1 MKLDTPDLDKHHLL
15 QTLHAAY
22 GLDVTTL
29 TFMPKGEDAYA
40 YLAHAR
46 DGSRYFMRAQ
56 HSSRLAADLEHV
68 YAVTH
73 MMHAH
78 SDLRQVL
85 APYPTARGTFTVRI
99 GEYTVALFPFVDGDT
114 LYNRGTTD
122 VDIIEAA
129 SLLAA
134 VHRRGT
140 PLVPPTLRRETFE
153 NPFSAPILHALD
165 AANRRLP
172 DSNPYRRQVHE
183 LLLAEQTDILA
194 TLDHMDRLGLRVQA
208 LDFDWVLTHGDPNLD
223 NFLKD
228 PDGLLHLTDW
238 GELALGPPERDL
250 FAFTGEQFALF
261 LRHYVAATG
270 TRTCHLDL
278 FAFYFYRWALQE
290 IADYTTRILFRN
302 LDPLEDEHAWQSLQP
317 YLPIRHAQIAHGT
330 DEVQA
335 VLRMI

>member
-1 MKLDTPDLDKHHLL
+1 ML
-15 QTLHAAY
+15 
-22 GLDVTTL
+22 
-29 TFMPKGEDAYA
+29 
-40 YLAHAR
+40 
-46 DGSRYFMRAQ
+46 
-56 HSSRLAADLEHV
+56 
-68 YAVTH
+68 
-73 MMHAH
+73 HAH

-85 APYPTARGTFTVRI
+85 AAYPTARGTFTVRI

-114 LYNRGTTD
+114 LYNQATTD

-134 VHRRGT
+134 LHRRGT
-140 PLVPPTLRRETFE
+140 PLAPPTLRRETFE

-165 AANRRLP
+165 AANHRLP
-172 DSNPYRRQVHE
+172 GPNTYRRQVYE
-183 LLLAEQTDILA
+183 LLVAEQTDILA
-194 TLDHMDRLGLRVQA
+194 TLDRMDELQLRAQA

-228 PDGLLHLTDW
+228 PEGLLHLTDW

-250 FAFTGEQFALF
+250 FAFTGEHFALF
-261 LRHYVAATG
+261 LRHYVVATG
-270 TRTCHLDL
+270 TRTFHPDL

-317 YLPIRHAQIAHGT
+317 YLPIPHAQIAHGL

-335 VLRMI
+335 LLRMI